1 MAKFKDLGNISEKMV
16 KNMKVFGIMGN
27 ITAKVKCAFQTVI
40 SMMAILPTVPSLGM
54 ESISEVMERDMRAS
68 GKTI

>member
-16 KNMKVFGIMGN
+16 KNMKVFGIMEN
-27 ITAKVKCAFQTVI
+27 ITAKVKCTFQTVI
-40 SMMAILPTVPSLGM
+40 SMMAILPTVRSLGM